1 MISYSIIQVSCPLL
15 AVLNPVQCCG
25 MAMVGTECYQVDNG
39 IIHGKAM
46 NVASQWIVMTTEHG
60 MQCMSR
66 ILEEGMPGTEGGLGV
81 L

>member
-25 MAMVGTECYQVDNG
+25 MGLVGTEHYQVDNG

-66 ILEEGMPGTEGGLGV
+66 ILEDGRPGTEGGLGV

>member
-1 MISYSIIQVSCPLL
+1 M
-15 AVLNPVQCCG
+15 
-25 MAMVGTECYQVDNG
+25 GTEHYQVDNG

-46 NVASQWIVMTTEHG
+46 NVASQWIVMTTKHG

-66 ILEEGMPGTEGGLGV
+66 ILEDGRPGTEGGLGV

>member
-25 MAMVGTECYQVDNG
+25 MGVVGTEHYQVDNG

-46 NVASQWIVMTTEHG
+46 NVASQWIVMTTKHG

-66 ILEEGMPGTEGGLGV
+66 ILEDGRPGTEGGLGV